1 MSENVNLTKTKNTY
15 EDPCLVTGYAQ
26 KHSYNPKMQQA
37 VEKFA
42 KTLTGKRI
50 VDVGCGP
57 GHDSWHFARLG
68 FEVTGVDLS
77 SEMIKVAKSLETA
90 KKPPTFLQGDM
101 TELDELFKQDSFDG
115 AWLCASLLHIPRKL
129 VPKVLSGLRK
139 IVTNHG
145 KIYIGVKK
153 GEGEQLKVDTN
164 YGVEA
169 KRYFVYWQKDNFRQI
184 LKDSGFVI
192 EKFDQQTRNETT
204 WLNFYL
210 ENRK

>member
-1 MSENVNLTKTKNTY
+1 
-15 EDPCLVTGYAQ
+15 
-26 KHSYNPKMQQA
+26 
-37 VEKFA
+37 
-42 KTLTGKRI
+42 
-50 VDVGCGP
+50 
-57 GHDSWHFARLG
+57 
-68 FEVTGVDLS
+68 
-77 SEMIKVAKSLETA
+77 
-90 KKPPTFLQGDM
+90 M

-169 KRYFVYWQKDNFRQI
+169 KLYFVYWQKDNFRQI

>member
-90 KKPPTFLQGDM
+90 KNLQ
-101 TELDELFKQDSFDG
+101 LFYK
-115 AWLCASLLHIPRKL
+115 AI
-129 VPKVLSGLRK
+129 
-139 IVTNHG
+139 
-145 KIYIGVKK
+145 
-153 GEGEQLKVDTN
+153 
-164 YGVEA
+164 
-169 KRYFVYWQKDNFRQI
+169 
-184 LKDSGFVI
+184 
-192 EKFDQQTRNETT
+192 
-204 WLNFYL
+204 
-210 ENRK
+210 